1 MKIKTLNN
9 GMKIIF
15 IPLDVMTIS
24 IGFFI
29 KAGSRYENDSNSG
42 IAHFLEHMMFRGTMN
57 RPSDKLL
64 LELEKLG
71 CIYNAATSYEFTYYE
86 THGNYKDG
94 LHLLDIMVDLY
105 LNPKFDQKD
114 IDIEKGVVI
123 EEINMNLDKPDRT
136 VANELYKL
144 VFNGSGFGRP
154 IFGSKKNIENVTRQ
168 DLVDFRKKYYTPT
181 NTTICITGKF
191 KEEVMYNSI
200 KDIFKKLPKSE
211 IYTDIQFISKQ
222 QIPEISIKYDD
233 TIKQTLIMF
242 GFRTIGITDSRT
254 YQLDLLASILS
265 GGSMSRLFYL
275 LRNKM
280 GVSYFNNSTQ
290 DSNTDC
296 GVFRVYMGIEN
307 DRVNEVI
314 VAVLKEFKKL
324 KNELVTEEEFKRV
337 KKSYE
342 TGFLFRLETPKD
354 YMIHYGLGDIYY
366 GDKMLS
372 VPEELEMYRNVT
384 REEILKLCKDFLTL
398 DKLNIAIYGSVDKD
412 RLLDSLEILNK

>member
-1 MKIKTLNN
+1 MKIKTLHN

-29 KAGSRYENDSNSG
+29 KAGARFENEKNNG
-42 IAHFLEHMMFRGTMN
+42 IAHFLEHMMFRGTTN
-57 RPSDKLL
+57 RPSEKLL

-86 THGNYKDG
+86 THGNYKDS

-123 EEINMNLDKPDRT
+123 EEINMNLDKPERT
-136 VANELYKL
+136 VASELYKL
-144 VFNGSGFGRP
+144 VFNGSGLGRR
-154 IFGSKKNIENVTRQ
+154 IVGSKENILNISRE
-168 DLVDFRKKYYTPT
+168 DLIEFRKKYYTPI
-181 NTTICITGKF
+181 NTTVCIAGKY
-191 KEEVMYNSI
+191 KEEVMYNMLS
-200 KDIFKKLPKSE
+200 DIFGNIKKSD
-211 IYTDIQFISKQ
+211 IYIDAQFISKQ
-222 QIPEISIKYDD
+222 QIPEISIKYDN

-242 GFRTIGITDSRT
+242 GFRSIGITDSRS
-254 YQLDLLASILS
+254 YHLDLLATILS

-280 GVSYFNNSTQ
+280 GVSYFNHSNQ

-314 VAVLKEFKKL
+314 TAVFKEFKKL
-324 KNELVTEEEFKRV
+324 KEELVSEEELIRV
-337 KKSYE
+337 KKMYE
-342 TGFLFRLETPKD
+342 TGFLFKLETPKD
-354 YMIHYGLGDIYY
+354 YMIHYGLGDLYY
-366 GDKMLS
+366 GDKMLTIQ
-372 VPEELEMYRNVT
+372 EELEMYKKVS

-398 DKLNIAIYGSVDKD
+398 DKLNISIYGSVNKEE
-412 RLLDSLEILNK
+412 LLESLYILE